1 MEKNIDYYLSL
12 PYTIELIPEP
22 QEGWFVAIKELPGCM
37 TDSDTPEEAL
47 KEIREIQREWLEI
60 AIEEGIDIP
69 EPRMDEDYSGRF
81 NLRVPRSLHRR
92 LVETAER
99 EGVSLNQYINDV
111 LAGAVAYP
119 QPVRYDTKDIVSFA
133 KAIADADDE
142 TRPGY
147 RSQTEE

>member
-1 MEKNIDYYLSL
+1 MNKDVDYYLSL
-12 PYTIELIPEP
+12 PYTVELIPEP

-60 AIEEGIDIP
+60 AIEEGVDIP
-69 EPRMDEDYSGRF
+69 EPRADEDYSGRF

-111 LAGAVAYP
+111 LAGAVAYS
-119 QPVRYDTKDIVSFA
+119 QSVRYETKDVRFA
-133 KAIADADDE
+133 KAIADADNE
-142 TRPGY
+142 TLPGY
-147 RSQTEE
+147 RPRTEK